1 MCMYINITSYAY
13 YSIYKGIKLDG
24 LNFPVYT
31 KISYNSTE
39 LNESKALHPTRLT
52 LDVWLHMESF

>member
-1 MCMYINITSYAY
+1 MCMYINI
-13 YSIYKGIKLDG
+13 IYKGIKLDG

-39 LNESKALHPTRLT
+39 PNESSQFIQR
-52 LDVWLHMESF
+52 D